1 MLDELRESHGTQFR
15 ANSAVDRTAV
25 HHLDSKLEQ
34 ISSSGEDFDSDEE
47 EGGFTRIGLEMDLKV
62 SNDFFTILV

>member
-15 ANSAVDRTAV
+15 AESAVDRAAV

-34 ISSSGEDFDSDEE
+34 ISSGEDFDSDEE
-47 EGGFTRIGLEMDLKV
+47 EGGFTQIGLEMDLDVRK
-62 SNDFFTILV
+62 LLGP